1 MTDQAKKKALNKH
14 FSEVLCPGCGQAIR
28 ESDDMS
34 RIQYVRTKR
43 ATDVFFTLNVLG
55 KYGTGE
61 KRMGKVDD
69 YTAGRSQ
76 GLILV

>member
-34 RIQYVRTKR
+34 RIQYVRTK
-43 ATDVFFTLNVLG
+43 DVFFHTECFRKIWNRRKKNG
-55 KYGTGE
+55 K
-61 KRMGKVDD
+61 
-69 YTAGRSQ
+69 S
-76 GLILV
+76 

>member
-1 MTDQAKKKALNKH
+1 MTGQAKKKALNKH

-43 ATDVFFTLNVLG
+43 ATDVFF
-55 KYGTGE
+55 
-61 KRMGKVDD
+61 
-69 YTAGRSQ
+69 SH
-76 GLILV
+76 

>member
-14 FSEVLCPGCGQAIR
+14 FSEVLCRGCGQAIR

-43 ATDVFFTLNVLG
+43 ATDVFFHTECFRKTWNRREKNG
-55 KYGTGE
+55 K
-61 KRMGKVDD
+61 
-69 YTAGRSQ
+69 S
-76 GLILV
+76 